1 MTTEFIDR
9 LLAGLQRWNR
19 RRATVRA
26 LNGLSNWQLKDLG
39 ISRGEISEV
48 VEARLRAEQVPVR
61 AATPVIGARRQAP
74 QRATAHDDETPLAA

>member
-9 LLAGLQRWNR
+9 LLAGLRRWNR

-26 LNGLSNWQLKDLG
+26 LNGLSDWQLKDLG
-39 ISRGEISEV
+39 ISRGEIGEV
-48 VEARLRAEQVPVR
+48 VEAWLRAQPAPVR
-61 AATPVIGARRQAP
+61 AATPGAVVTRPAP